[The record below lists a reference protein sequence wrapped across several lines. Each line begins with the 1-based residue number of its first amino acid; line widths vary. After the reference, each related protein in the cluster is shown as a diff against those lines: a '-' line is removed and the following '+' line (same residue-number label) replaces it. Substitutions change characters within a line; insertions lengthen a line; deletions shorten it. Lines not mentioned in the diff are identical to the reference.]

1 MGHTYSVFRVFT
13 VSTILGTEVSRVD
26 NFGTHLLNA
35 SSKVSLSTVKI
46 TRNRP
51 GVSDL

>member
-26 NFGTHLLNA
+26 ILEEIIVELTFLTPLL
-35 SSKVSLSTVKI
+35 KFLYP
-46 TRNRP
+46 R
-51 GVSDL
+51 